1 MPKRN
6 PQLTFEGFNR
16 PNDFF
21 GGGHLKNSHAKTK
34 RPLESKLPIH
44 LCLRSNLS
52 LFRLPKNYRKVNETV
67 ANICRKHGVKIYEY
81 ANVGNHIHLLIRIP
95 SVRRWAAFIRELT
108 GRLAQIA
115 QGLKLSEKGV
125 EQFWK
130 QRPFTRIV
138 RGWQK
143 TYKIAKEYIQLNQL
157 EAEGYISR
165 KDTKTL
171 KDLRAFLN
179 DGFS

>member
-1 MPKRN
+1 VKSN
-6 PQLTFEGFNR
+6 EFEGFNR
-16 PNDFF
+16 PKDFF
-21 GGGHLKNSHAKTK
+21 GGAHLKNSHARSK

-52 LFRLPKNYRKVNETV
+52 LFRLPKNYKKVNETE
-67 ANICRKHGVKIYEY
+67 ALICRKHVVKTYEY
-81 ANVGNHIHLLIRIP
+81 ANVGNHLHLLIRIP

-115 QGLKLSEKGV
+115 QGLKLSEKDA
-125 EQFWK
+125 ENFWK

-138 RGWQK
+138 RGWRK
-143 TYKIAKEYIQLNQL
+143 AFKITKEYLQLNHL

-171 KDLRAFLN
+171 RDLRTLLS
-179 DGFS
+179 DGFD